1 MWLQWRVG
9 GIAHFAIMYRVETA
23 MRDMRVMDTFSND
36 HVGHL
41 VSNEAVGVLYDLN
54 RSKEQWPGC
63 EALDIVRVIGQW
75 SRTQA

>member
-1 MWLQWRVG
+1 VWE

-36 HVGHL
+36 HVGHRY
-41 VSNEAVGVLYDLN
+41 VDEAVGVSYDLN

-63 EALDIVRVIGQW
+63 EALDMVRVTGQW
-75 SRTQA
+75 SRTRT